1 MENEQVAD
9 SKSGSKKQKN
19 GVSSATTPVEL
30 RDAWEDV
37 TSSVGDLYRAAD
49 TFATEQARE
58 RPYVFL
64 GVAAGVGFVL
74 GGGLASRLGST
85 LLGVGSRLAASRIM
99 EELTGAK

>member
-9 SKSGSKKQKN
+9 HQKSKKQKN
-19 GVSSATTPVEL
+19 GMSGGATPVEL
-30 RDAWEDV
+30 RDALEDV
-37 TSSVGDLYRAAD
+37 KSSLGDLYHAAD

-99 EELTGAK
+99 EELTAAK